1 MSSGRAQTRS
11 LPAITSRTEAARADF
26 PGTVSA
32 QTDEFWKAA
41 GRRVDFGSSCA
52 RGLTGEAAGY

>member
-1 MSSGRAQTRS
+1 MSSECAQIRF

-32 QTDEFWKAA
+32 QTDECPAA
-41 GRRVDFGSSCA
+41 PRPV
-52 RGLTGEAAGY
+52 GLPADLGKHRTLVF